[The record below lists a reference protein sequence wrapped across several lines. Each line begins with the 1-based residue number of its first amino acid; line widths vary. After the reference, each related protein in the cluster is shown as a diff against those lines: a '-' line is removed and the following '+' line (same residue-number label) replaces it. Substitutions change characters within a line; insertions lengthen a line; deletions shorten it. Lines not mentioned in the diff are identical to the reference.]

1 MQLDLVKTVRF
12 AKEAT
17 VIGAQVIE
25 NGEENTKIL
34 SCGSISK
41 LTSTAN
47 TIAAFTCVNPGT
59 EKPAARIR

>member
-25 NGEENTKIL
+25 NPHK
-34 SCGSISK
+34 C
-41 LTSTAN
+41 
-47 TIAAFTCVNPGT
+47 
-59 EKPAARIR
+59 RIRLVIENCRCSAIWQAPAGKGLP